1 MSFRGQVLTALK
13 WTLIGRI
20 CTQIVSYGITL
31 LVMRALLPANYGL
44 VAIASIFTGIFAVV
58 AEIGL
63 GSTVVQRK
71 SLSRLQFRQIF
82 GIVLLSNM
90 AMVII
95 LFIIVAPLAA
105 WVFAEPRVQSVIQ
118 IVSLQ
123 FIPAAF
129 AVLPS
134 AILDRALQYRGRA
147 FIDFASNI
155 CGAFLTLTLAY
166 GGDGAW
172 SLAWGTV
179 LTASI
184 RAAALNA
191 IAPYRDWPI
200 FRFAGSDGMMLFG
213 RDVAATQFVYY
224 FFAQAD
230 SLIIG
235 RVLGQQLLG
244 IYSVSMNLASMP
256 ASRISAILN
265 QVAFP
270 AMAKLK
276 REGGNVTHYVLK
288 SLRSVSFIAFPLM
301 WGMSSVTPELVRSLL
316 GEKWADAIPAMA
328 VLCIVM
334 PLRMLGPILHAAL
347 QSVGRADISFKN
359 TCTSAAVMCVAFAV
373 GCQFELLGVALSWLF
388 VYPLVFL
395 FNVSRASA
403 HLEMKMS
410 EFLFSLTKPA
420 LVSALMYLSVWL
432 TRGALTLT
440 PLVLLGVLPLVAILV
455 YFAVSLAINREG
467 FLEIMHMVRPTN
479 T

>member
-1 MSFRGQVLTALK
+1 M
-13 WTLIGRI
+13 
-20 CTQIVSYGITL
+20 
-31 LVMRALLPANYGL
+31 
-44 VAIASIFTGIFAVV
+44 
-58 AEIGL
+58 
-63 GSTVVQRK
+63 
-71 SLSRLQFRQIF
+71 
-82 GIVLLSNM
+82 
-90 AMVII
+90 
-95 LFIIVAPLAA
+95 
-105 WVFAEPRVQSVIQ
+105 
-118 IVSLQ
+118 SLQ

-166 GGDGAW
+166 GGYGAW

-235 RVLGQQLLG
+235 RVLGQQFLG

-288 SLRSVSFIAFPLM
+288 SLRSVSFIAFPLR

-316 GEKWADAIPAMA
+316 GEKW
-328 VLCIVM
+328 
-334 PLRMLGPILHAAL
+334 
-347 QSVGRADISFKN
+347 
-359 TCTSAAVMCVAFAV
+359 
-373 GCQFELLGVALSWLF
+373 
-388 VYPLVFL
+388 
-395 FNVSRASA
+395 
-403 HLEMKMS
+403 
-410 EFLFSLTKPA
+410 
-420 LVSALMYLSVWL
+420 
-432 TRGALTLT
+432 LTLSR
-440 PLVLLGVLPLVAILV
+440 PWRC
-455 YFAVSLAINREG
+455 FAS
-467 FLEIMHMVRPTN
+467 
-479 T
+479 